1 MIMNDLNLSANIIR
15 NGGLVSRL
23 NEYFRAVPQ
32 NVKDDNYWFYTISN
46 LAYTLIT
53 FLHIFW
59 VVVFYFMEQETLR
72 NVQFASIS
80 VYVLA
85 IALNR
90 RGYHVL
96 AMFLG
101 LMEVNLHQGVAVT
114 LLGWGAGFQNFIPL
128 IALLPFLKYNENWFV
143 KISLAA
149 SCMVTY
155 LAIDFY
161 MKNHIPIYIISK
173 AASNFLIFSNALVAF
188 LLVALWGIVL
198 AISYQRTV
206 TALMKK
212 EQELFASKKA
222 VEQAEILRQL
232 EKKEQDSEIF
242 QLRYVELKNSNDE
255 IVLQKELI
263 EALVAEQEII
273 IRQRTSELAE
283 TNFKLVNANK
293 KLVELI
299 QYNAH
304 NLREPL
310 ARIMGAMYVMD
321 YVSQEEFYGEIWP
334 QMGKAVDD
342 LDRSIKEV
350 ITIADET
357 IVLYS

>member
-1 MIMNDLNLSANIIR
+1 MDKLKLASDKYEI
-15 NGGLVSRL
+15 GGLIGRQF
-23 NEYFRAVPQ
+23 EYFRSIPD
-32 NVKDDNYWFYTISN
+32 NVKEDNYWFYMISN

-53 FLHIFW
+53 LLHAVWII
-59 VVVFYFMEQETLR
+59 VFHVMGQETLKDI
-72 NVQFASIS
+72 QFASIGI
-80 VYVLA
+80 YV
-85 IALNR
+85 IANILNR
-90 RGYHVL
+90 KGYHVAGMLL
-96 AMFLG
+96 A
-101 LMEVNLHQGVAVT
+101 LMEVNLHQVVAVN

-128 IALLPFLKYNENWFV
+128 IALLPFLKYNEGWFV
-143 KISLAA
+143 KFGLA
-149 SCMVTY
+149 STCMVSY
-155 LAIDFY
+155 MVIDYFL
-161 MKNHIPIYIISK
+161 KNHVPIYAVST
-173 AASNFLIFSNALVAF
+173 AANNFLNFSNALVCF
-188 LLVALWGIVL
+188 FLVALWGIVL

-212 EQELFASKKA
+212 EQELFASQKEA
-222 VEQAEILRQL
+222 EQAGILRQL

-273 IRQRTSELAE
+273 IQQRTKEVAE
-283 TNFKLVNANK
+283 TNLKLVHANK

-321 YVSQEEFYGEIWP
+321 YISPEEFYTDIWP

-357 IVLYS
+357 ITLYG